1 MSGFEVTLED
11 HGLFLVPAMHAYDT
25 DRKIAYDSDHPRR
38 PWIITQMDPATCR
51 WERTDAFTNLD
62 DALHFAVSEASGLAR
77 PNFRVKLPCGQRFS
91 RPGQVPAEAVLSA
104 LGWVFVTHLIG
115 FSHFNSATAC
125 SEHRARRHFVE
136 LVQDSP
142 SVVVGEVTACDDGE
156 NRFWIADLRIPFD
169 GFIRREDIETEKNIS
184 FASERIPLVE
194 GFDCMIAVGGEAR
207 SADLISLADHVAA
220 RQMQAA

>member
-1 MSGFEVTLED
+1 MQGFEVTLED
-11 HGLFLVPAMHAYDT
+11 HGLFLVPAQRPEDG
-25 DRKIAYDSDHPRR
+25 DRKIAYDPEMKRR
-38 PWIITQMDPATCR
+38 PWVVTEIDPATCK
-51 WERTDAFTNLD
+51 WVPIESFTTLD
-62 DALHFAVSEASGLAR
+62 EALDWAVSDATGLLR
-77 PNFRVKLPCGQRFS
+77 PNYRVKLPCGQHFS
-91 RPGQVPAEAVLSA
+91 RPGRINAEAVLSA
-104 LGWVFVTHLIG
+104 MGWVYVTHLIG
-115 FSHFNSATAC
+115 FSHFNSATPC

-142 SVVVGEVTACDDGE
+142 SVVVGEVTPCDDGE

-169 GFIRREDIETEKNIS
+169 GFIRREDIETEKDIS

-220 RQMQAA
+220 RQMKAA